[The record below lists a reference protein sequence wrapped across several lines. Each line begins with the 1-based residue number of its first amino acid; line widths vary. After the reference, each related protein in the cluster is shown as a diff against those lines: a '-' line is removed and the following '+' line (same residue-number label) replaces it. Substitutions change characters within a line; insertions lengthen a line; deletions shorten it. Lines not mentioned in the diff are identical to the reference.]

1 MTVAQDEIGH
11 AHDNLIIACLRY
23 YKNIYIH
30 VPFWYSI
37 DWFCNI
43 LNWSKINVFF
53 DQLEWK
59 WGDFIKFQEMKDSVN
74 YVH

>member
-11 AHDNLIIACLRY
+11 AHDNLIIACLTQVLQEY
-23 YKNIYIH
+23 VYS
-30 VPFWYSI
+30 FWYSI

-53 DQLEWK
+53 DQLERK
-59 WGDFIKFQEMKDSVN
+59 WRDFIKFQEMKDSVN